1 MAHRRKFILVLAKA
15 LLTFGA
21 PSHRVNSQLS
31 AASEILGADAE
42 FIYIPNIVIVSM
54 KNEGSR
60 STTTRFVRVT
70 GRIALTALHKVHLI
84 YRNVLRDNMGVSEAT
99 TALNELLQ
107 RGPIYPLPLRCLLA
121 FCMGTILCGLSF
133 GGSILDM
140 IISGI
145 CACTLQ
151 FLGLSAANKSSVY
164 ANVYEIS
171 VTILVAF
178 SARALSSIP
187 GHPFCYN
194 AISSSGIV
202 LVLPGF
208 VVLISSLELMSR
220 NIFCGSVRSVYG
232 GIYTLFL
239 GFGLSI
245 GSDFFLII
253 DRHARKEYHQ
263 NFMRSTNHTH
273 GHFTMINGTAPFVP
287 IQGVLSTGSIANY
300 QLEHL
305 VQGCFREPHWP
316 WWKQPLPWWTAFFLV
331 PLYSTCSSL
340 NNLQSY
346 RSVQLPVMVLFS
358 CCSYTAHR
366 LAFAVMP
373 DRPDLVAASGAF
385 VIGLLG
391 NLYSR
396 VARGTAFTSMVTG
409 VLFLVPSG
417 IAQSGGVT
425 QTYHSSAEQYNSGF
439 TLAVR
444 MTCVSSGVTIGLLVS
459 QVIVYLFGRRKTAAH
474 FAF

>member
-21 PSHRVNSQLS
+21 PSHRINSQLA
-31 AASEILGADAE
+31 AASGILEANAE

-54 KNEGSR
+54 KNDDER
-60 STTTRFVRVT
+60 STTTRFVRVS
-70 GRIALTALHKVHLI
+70 GRIALSALRKVHLL
-84 YRNVLRDNMGVSEAT
+84 YRSVLRDEIGVTEAT
-99 TALNELLQ
+99 EALNELL
-107 RGPIYPLPLRCLLA
+107 RSGPIYPLTARCALA
-121 FCMGTILCGLSF
+121 FCMGTILCGLSL

-140 IISGI
+140 IISGL
-145 CACTLQ
+145 CACALQ
-151 FLGLSAANKSSVY
+151 YLGLNAVNKSSVY

-171 VTILVAF
+171 VTIFVAF
-178 SARALSSIP
+178 IARALGSIP

-208 VVLISSLELMSR
+208 TVLMSSLELMSR

-245 GSDFFLII
+245 GSDIFLVI
-253 DRHARKEYHQ
+253 DRHARKEYYAT
-263 NFMRSTNHTH
+263 FMYKLNHTH

-287 IQGVLSTGSIANY
+287 IGGVLSTGSLASY

-305 VQGCFREPHWP
+305 THGCFREPDWP

-346 RSVQLPVMVLFS
+346 RSKQLPIMVIFS
-358 CCSYTAHR
+358 CCSYTANR
-366 LAFAVMP
+366 LVASVLP
-373 DRPDLVAASGAF
+373 GRPDLVAAAGSF
-385 VIGLLG
+385 VIGILG

-396 VARGTAFTSMVTG
+396 IAHGTAFTSMVTG

-425 QTYHSSAEQYNSGF
+425 QTYHSSAEQYTDGF

-444 MTCVSSGVTIGLLVS
+444 MSCVSSGVTIGLLVS
-459 QVIVYLFGRRKTAAH
+459 QVIVYLFGRRKNAAH